1 MRRLLAGF
9 LGRDRGISDWGVSS
23 GYGEKWA
30 EVGQVLEME
39 PVGVADGV
47 DAGSD
52 MKRESK
58 SDAEVQGL
66 RPRWMLVPLTM
77 TGETRGEAC
86 RGCCG
91 QELCSCHV
99 KSEVPIRAPPLEE
112 HRVGSKY

>member
-1 MRRLLAGF
+1 M
-9 LGRDRGISDWGVSS
+9 
-23 GYGEKWA
+23 
-30 EVGQVLEME
+30 EME

-77 TGETRGEAC
+77 TGETRGRPAGGAVARSSVLAMLSLRCLLE
-86 RGCCG
+86 
-91 QELCSCHV
+91 
-99 KSEVPIRAPPLEE
+99 PPPQKNTE
-112 HRVGSKY
+112 